1 MNARALLPAIRPDRL
16 IMAIVFAGA
25 IIGGW
30 VLLPGENERVAML
43 ERDGHS
49 AEALAILEQQVNG
62 GDRRYRTLHQ
72 ILALYENEGNVGK
85 AQAILEDM
93 VKERPR
99 DAALKR
105 RLAQFYKN
113 SQKDGAYI
121 ATLHDIIDLR
131 YSESTCRELIGR
143 LRFKGDAAAEQ
154 QALQRCRQKGYRRP
168 EDLSRL
174 AELVAADGDKI
185 QAAALLKSIDDLK
198 RLKTTRERY
207 QLLQLLV
214 EQDQP
219 KDAERRALRW
229 IRSAKDDAMAIG
241 LIDLLA
247 RSKFPD
253 SAIEV
258 AKDSGSP
265 GDSISLTVAERLIE
279 KTQSGAAILYLRGW
293 LERAQGV
300 EPETAVRFVDAAL
313 AAGDA
318 RTALKGARQFGLAQ
332 LPEQTL
338 RTLAAALDGVA
349 AKAEADEVRG
359 AMTDGAPP
367 GTSQAPAGAAAAGVL
382 TGAQAPLDPQAG
394 PGRGP
399 LASRS
404 RTVLLVDPL
413 DQWRRSLHASMT
425 TDAQR
430 RMQALFV
437 GPKPP
442 PGYVSGNADG
452 RGRDARAGARG
463 GGAKLLKKTS
473 RVLQR
478 SKKLSTLRA
487 KRRFAKQP
495 NGLPSPKGQLP
506 LGQPAGKSEPA
517 GDGAP

>member
-1 MNARALLPAIRPDRL
+1 MTADAALGLLRPDRL
-16 IMAIVFAGA
+16 IMSIIFGGAIVAGWA
-25 IIGGW
+25 M
-30 VLLPGENERVAML
+30 LPGENERVAML

-49 AEALAILEQQVNG
+49 REALTILEQQVNG
-62 GDRRYRTLHQ
+62 GDRRYRTLYQ

-85 AQAILEDM
+85 AQDILKSM
-93 VKERPR
+93 IAERPR
-99 DAALKR
+99 DVALKR

-113 SQKDGAYI
+113 TQNDDGYI
-121 ATLHDIIDLR
+121 ATLQDIVDLR

-154 QALQRCRQKGYRRP
+154 SALQRCRQKGYRRP

-174 AELVAADGDKI
+174 AELVAVDGDKT

-214 EQDQP
+214 EQEQP

-229 IRSAKDDAMAIG
+229 IRSSKDDAMAVG

-258 AKDSGSP
+258 AKDAGSP

-279 KTQSGAAILYLRGW
+279 KTQNGAALLYLRGW
-293 LERAQGV
+293 LDQAENVG
-300 EPETAVRFVDAAL
+300 PETAVRFVDAAL
-313 AAGDA
+313 SAGDP
-318 RTALKGARQFGLAQ
+318 RTAWTGARQFGFVQ
-332 LPEQTL
+332 LPERALQ
-338 RTLAAALDGVA
+338 TLAAALEAVQAKSEAGEVRAALSGVA
-349 AKAEADEVRG
+349 PARTDVPAAASDAPRPGMSRG
-359 AMTDGAPP
+359 QPVPP
-367 GTSQAPAGAAAAGVL
+367 GRTQPANSQ
-382 TGAQAPLDPQAG
+382 
-394 PGRGP
+394 
-399 LASRS
+399 RS

-413 DQWRRSLHASMT
+413 DGWRKSLFSSMT

-442 PGYVSGNADG
+442 PGYTSSHSDG
-452 RGRDARAGARG
+452 RGRDVRSEPRG

-478 SKKLSTLRA
+478 TKKLSTLRA
-487 KRRFAKQP
+487 KRRLAKIPNSGQTQKPGTITGPGAAKPAVP
-495 NGLPSPKGQLP
+495 NGGGP
-506 LGQPAGKSEPA
+506 
-517 GDGAP
+517 